1 MFICHSHRDSN
12 AITPIIIFISVRHY
26 LQSIPLLEEYVC
38 LFAGLPLFSPPALAL
53 RLSRLASVRSGSH
66 ALPAKIEVSVFQVQS
81 PKAHSLTSALHYL
94 VPVRPRR
101 QIVYPLEKLGINAP
115 SKEVS
120 KDAVGSRR
128 QQAGRGAS
136 AAGRGRWGGAA
147 RRTGPARLLHPGA
160 PAPRGPYPR
169 VVPPRRARGRAP
181 GGPCDAPP
189 ASQDN
194 WGWRQPPSIV
204 VGLAALLQSKCPFT
218 HAFVARF
225 ENRYLAAL
233 GRLG

>member
-1 MFICHSHRDSN
+1 M
-12 AITPIIIFISVRHY
+12 
-26 LQSIPLLEEYVC
+26 
-38 LFAGLPLFSPPALAL
+38 
-53 RLSRLASVRSGSH
+53 RSGSH
-66 ALPAKIEVSVFQVQS
+66 ALPAKIEVAVSQVQS

-147 RRTGPARLLHPGA
+147 REKGAGGGSFIPEPGLPAAPALGWCVRGEPGA
-160 PAPRGPYPR
+160 GRRGVLVTRPLHLRTSGSGVSLPESLW
-169 VVPPRRARGRAP
+169 A
-181 GGPCDAPP
+181 
-189 ASQDN
+189 
-194 WGWRQPPSIV
+194 
-204 VGLAALLQSKCPFT
+204 
-218 HAFVARF
+218 
-225 ENRYLAAL
+225 
-233 GRLG
+233 